1 LEEITLGDKTVNK
14 LQDWSVATLWSK
26 LGILFIL
33 VIMAI
38 LMGILSDSFLSG
50 YNLLNIL
57 RQVSIVA
64 ILGVGMTFV
73 ILSGEI
79 DLSVGSIVGL
89 TSCATAGALV
99 AGYGMFI
106 SILWGV
112 LLGIGI
118 GIING
123 FVHTY
128 GRIPS
133 FIVTL
138 GMTTVARG
146 AVLVYTQAYP
156 ITGLPDSFAFI
167 GKGYIGRIP
176 TQVIIMA
183 VIFIVAGII
192 LRYTIFGRNVYAIG
206 GNSEAARLSGINV
219 KINKVIIFGIMG
231 MMAGI
236 AGVIL
241 ASRLFSG
248 QPSAGVGLELD
259 AIAATIIGGT
269 SFLGGKGNVFGTL
282 VGALIMGVL
291 NNGLNLLG
299 VSTYWQMI
307 AMGTIIVLAV
317 WFDKLKEK

>member
-1 LEEITLGDKTVNK
+1 VEGKMANK
-14 LQDWSVATLWSK
+14 LQNWSLGSIWAK
-26 LGILFIL
+26 FGILFIL
-33 VIMAI
+33 ILMVI
-38 LMGILSDSFLSG
+38 LMGIFSDSFLSE
-50 YNLLNIL
+50 YNLLNVL

-73 ILSGEI
+73 ILSAEI

-89 TSCATAGALV
+89 TSCATAGAMVAGFGILV
-99 AGYGMFI
+99 A
-106 SILWGV
+106 ILWGV
-112 LLGIGI
+112 FLGIGI

-123 FVHTY
+123 IVHTY
-128 GRIPS
+128 GKIPS

-138 GMTTVARG
+138 GTTSIARG

-167 GKGYIGRIP
+167 GKGYVGRIP

-183 VIFIVAGII
+183 IIFVIAGIV
-192 LRYTIFGRNVYAIG
+192 LRYTMFGRNVYAIG

-231 MMAGI
+231 LTAGI

-248 QPSAGVGLELD
+248 QPSSGVGMELD

-269 SFLGGKGNVFGTL
+269 SFSGGKGNVFGTL

-307 AMGTIIVLAV
+307 AMGSIIVLAV
-317 WFDKLKEK
+317 WIDRLKES

>member
-1 LEEITLGDKTVNK
+1 MEDKMVNK
-14 LQDWSVATLWSK
+14 FPSWSLATLWAK
-26 LGILFIL
+26 FGILFIL
-33 VIMAI
+33 ILMVI
-38 LMGILSDSFLSG
+38 LMGVLSENFLSQ
-50 YNLLNIL
+50 YNLLNVL
-57 RQVSIVA
+57 RQVSLVA

-73 ILSGEI
+73 ILSAEI

-89 TSCATAGALV
+89 TSCATAGAMV
-99 AGYGMFI
+99 AGYGIFL

-118 GIING
+118 GIVNG
-123 FVHTY
+123 IVHTY

-138 GMTTVARG
+138 GMTTIARG

-167 GKGYIGRIP
+167 GKGYIGSIP

-183 VIFIVAGII
+183 IIFIIAGIV
-192 LRYTIFGRNVYAIG
+192 LRYTMFGRNVYAIG

-219 KINKVIIFGIMG
+219 KVNKVIIFGIMG
-231 MMAGI
+231 LTAGI

-248 QPSAGVGLELD
+248 QPSSGVGMELD

-269 SFLGGKGNVFGTL
+269 SFSGGKGSVFGTL
-282 VGALIMGVL
+282 AGALIMGVL

-307 AMGTIIVLAV
+307 AMGSIIVLAV
-317 WFDKLKEK
+317 WIDRLKEK